1 MFVIHA
7 DEADSYSPTTSSVY
21 NNLTTISMNQQ
32 ELAFF
37 RPQVRSNSA
46 ADLLNQI
53 SSKQDN
59 VKPLPLTMMLCLP
72 FSSPLSKPGCLLVVN
87 YWHSHRVSPHQVCI
101 SSTSLR
107 HPVNNLLQKAIFVC
121 LESPVTVGPCDF
133 RGTFS
138 SATALLCFS
147 LLDRPPMWTS
157 LLIKT
162 LNGV

>member
-87 YWHSHRVSPHQVCI
+87 Y
-101 SSTSLR
+101 
-107 HPVNNLLQKAIFVC
+107 
-121 LESPVTVGPCDF
+121 
-133 RGTFS
+133 
-138 SATALLCFS
+138 
-147 LLDRPPMWTS
+147 
-157 LLIKT
+157 
-162 LNGV
+162 